1 MVISMKCNHMFLNM
15 YREDSKLNYMAF
27 SSLQVELLIASIF
40 DQDSCIT
47 NVVFFM
53 HIDVRNHW
61 HQ

>member
-1 MVISMKCNHMFLNM
+1 MFLNM
-15 YREDSKLNYMAF
+15 IRKDNKLNYMAF
-27 SSLQVELLIASIF
+27 NFLQVELLIASIF